1 MPGLC
6 YREISLMRWGSRIH
20 VLLLGGGSSV
30 FVFSLGWL
38 WTSNMRSLYGL
49 LDMLKGGEFDLM
61 SGVRN

>member
-1 MPGLC
+1 MPGLY
-6 YREISLMRWGSRIH
+6 YRELSLMRWDSLIH
-20 VLLLGGGSSV
+20 ALRLGGGSSV

-38 WTSNMRSLYGL
+38 WTANMRSLYGL

>member
-1 MPGLC
+1 
-6 YREISLMRWGSRIH
+6 MRWGSRIH

-38 WTSNMRSLYGL
+38 WTSNMRSLYDL
-49 LDMLKGGEFDLM
+49 LDMLNGREFHLM